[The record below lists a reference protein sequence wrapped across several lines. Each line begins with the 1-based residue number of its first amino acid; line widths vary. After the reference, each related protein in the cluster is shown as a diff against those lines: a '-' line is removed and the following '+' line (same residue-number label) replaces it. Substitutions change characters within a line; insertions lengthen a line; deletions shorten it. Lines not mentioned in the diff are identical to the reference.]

1 MNFKADLHNRKE
13 KVAYGISVIGHPLIT
28 ISVFI
33 LVYGY
38 LFYDVKTTLSAFALI
53 FLIVIIPVSVNNYWQ
68 AKKGFITNF
77 DVSDRKQRA
86 SLFPYLL
93 VLVAIMW
100 FVMYMYNFPYAI
112 THGVLFFFL
121 MLLVITVINL
131 KLKASLHAASSMFIC
146 MMIVNIN
153 PFVGFAMLFFSL
165 VVAWSRLV
173 LKRHTLPEIIAG
185 LAAGILFGW
194 LG

>member
-100 FVMYMYNFPYAI
+100 FVMGMR
-112 THGVLFFFL
+112 H
-121 MLLVITVINL
+121 
-131 KLKASLHAASSMFIC
+131 H
-146 MMIVNIN
+146 
-153 PFVGFAMLFFSL
+153 FADKF
-165 VVAWSRLV
+165 
-173 LKRHTLPEIIAG
+173 
-185 LAAGILFGW
+185 
-194 LG
+194 